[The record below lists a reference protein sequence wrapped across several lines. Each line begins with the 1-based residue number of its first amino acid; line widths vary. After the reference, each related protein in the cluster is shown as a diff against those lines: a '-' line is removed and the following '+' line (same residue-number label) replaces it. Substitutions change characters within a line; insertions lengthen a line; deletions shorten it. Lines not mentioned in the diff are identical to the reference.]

1 MRKLAPHTF
10 ILAAILA
17 LGACSPASEVPT
29 PKSEA
34 AAETSKPSQTSK
46 ATSNKAEAITS
57 AANDSALSE
66 NARLDAWFETNYKTT
81 IRAYPQTLTS
91 RGIDERQ
98 DEWND
103 PSRSFRLEQLE
114 KSREA
119 LEDMRASFD
128 FDALDE
134 DHQLSYRLFEKNVE
148 DSLSRRQWWDH
159 NYTYSQ
165 MRGAHSALPT
175 FLLNNHKIKDVE
187 DAENYLTRLETI
199 DDVLD
204 QHTNQ
209 AKAKFEKG
217 IAPPKFVYDFVIES
231 SRNIMAGNPVDADSD
246 KLNLLL
252 EDFRKK
258 VSKLNIEDDVRAA
271 LYERAII
278 AVQND
283 VAPAYERIIAEMERQ
298 KAAASTDDGAWKLP
312 DGEAYY
318 ASRLQEMTTT
328 DMSASEI
335 HDLGLSEVDRI
346 HAEMRE
352 IMKKVEFD
360 GTLQEFFEFTRTD
373 KQFFKPETQAGRD
386 AYLREATKFIDDMK
400 VRLPEV
406 FNKAPKADLDVRAVE
421 AFREKAAGKAFYNR
435 PAPDGS
441 RPGIYYANLYRMDA
455 MPVYQMEALAYH
467 EGIPGHHMQLS
478 ISQELEG
485 IPAFRKFGRFTAYSE
500 GWGLYSEFLP
510 KEMGLY
516 ADPYSDFGR
525 LAMELWR
532 AARLVVDTGLHD
544 KKWTREEASQY
555 LITNTPNPE
564 SDAWKA
570 IERYIVMPGQ
580 ATAYKIGMIKILELR
595 EAAKVE
601 LGDDFDIRDF
611 HDAILATGPVPLDI
625 MEEQVDAYV
634 AAMKSGSYEPDRL

>member
-1 MRKLAPHTF
+1 MRLLAPHTL
-10 ILAAILA
+10 ILAALFT
-17 LGACSPASEVPT
+17 LGACAPASQVPAA
-29 PKSEA
+29 KSDT
-34 AAETSKPSQTSK
+34 AAESKTVPSK
-46 ATSNKAEAITS
+46 DA
-57 AANDSALSE
+57 ALSE
-66 NARLDAWFETNYKTT
+66 NERLDAWFDTQYNQT

-119 LEDMRASFD
+119 LEEMRANFD
-128 FDALDE
+128 FEALD
-134 DHQLSYRLFEKNVE
+134 DTRQLSYRLFEKNVE
-148 DSLSRRQWWDH
+148 DSLARRKWWDH
-159 NYTYSQ
+159 NYTYTQ
-165 MRGAHSALPT
+165 MRGAHSFLPT
-175 FLLNNHKIKDVE
+175 FLLNQHKIQDVE
-187 DAENYLTRLETI
+187 DAENYLKRLETL
-199 DDVLD
+199 DEVLD
-204 QHTNQ
+204 QHTQQ

-231 SRNIMAGNPVDADSD
+231 SQNIMAGNPVEADSD
-246 KLNLLL
+246 ELNLLL
-252 EDFRKK
+252 ADFSKK
-258 VSKLNIEDDVRAA
+258 VSRLEIEDDVREA
-271 LYERAII
+271 LYERAIAAI
-278 AVQND
+278 QND

-312 DGEAYY
+312 DGGAYY
-318 ASRLQEMTTT
+318 ASRLEQMTTT
-328 DMSASEI
+328 DMSADAI
-335 HDLGLSEVDRI
+335 HELGLSEVDRI

-360 GTLQEFFEFTRTD
+360 GTLQEFFEFTRVD
-373 KQFFKPETQAGRD
+373 KQFFKPEGAEGRA
-386 AYLREATKFIDDMK
+386 AYLKEATKFIDDMK
-400 VRLPEV
+400 LRLPEV
-406 FNKAPKADLDVRAVE
+406 FNRIPKAELEVRAVE

-435 PAPDGS
+435 PSPDGS

-467 EGIPGHHMQLS
+467 EGVPGHHMQLS

-500 GWGLYSEFLP
+500 GWGLYSEYLP

-516 ADPYSDFGR
+516 EDPYSDFGR

-532 AARLVVDTGLHD
+532 AARLVVDTGLHE
-544 KKWTREEASQY
+544 KKWSREKAAQY

-564 SDAWKA
+564 SDCWKA

-580 ATAYKIGMIKILELR
+580 ATAYKIGMNKILELR
-595 EAAKVE
+595 EGAKE
-601 LGDDFDIRDF
+601 KLGDDFDIRDF

-634 AAMKSGSYEPDRL
+634 AAMQSGSYKPDRL

>member
-1 MRKLAPHTF
+1 MKRLTSRLAPHTF
-10 ILAAILA
+10 VLASVLM
-17 LGACSPASEVPT
+17 LGACSPAADAPT
-29 PKSEA
+29 PKA
-34 AAETSKPSQTSK
+34 TAEVT
-46 ATSNKAEAITS
+46 ATATDE
-57 AANDSALSE
+57 DQ
-66 NARLDAWFETNYKTT
+66 NAKLNAWFEARFMESV
-81 IRAYPQTLTS
+81 RAYPQRLTS
-91 RGIDERQ
+91 LGMDERQ

-103 PSRSFRLEQLE
+103 PSRSYSLEQLD
-114 KSREA
+114 KTREA
-119 LEDMRASFD
+119 LTEMRETFD
-128 FDALDE
+128 FDSLNANS
-134 DHQLSYRLFEKNVE
+134 QLSYRLFEKNAE
-148 DSLSRRQWWDH
+148 NSIAGREWWDH
-159 NYTYSQ
+159 RYTYTQ
-165 MRGAHSALPT
+165 MRGAHSSLPT
-175 FLLNNHKIKDVE
+175 FLMNNHKIKDLE

-199 DDVLD
+199 DQPLD
-204 QHTNQ
+204 EYTRQ

-217 IAPPKFVYDFVIES
+217 IAPPKFVYGFVIES
-231 SRNIMAGNPVDADSD
+231 AKNIIAGSPNDADSEE
-246 KLNLLL
+246 LNLLL
-252 EDFRKK
+252 GDFRKK
-258 VSKLNIEDDVRAA
+258 VEKLSLDDETREA
-271 LYERAII
+271 LYTRAIDAI
-278 AVQND
+278 VNTLT
-283 VAPAYERIIAEMERQ
+283 PAYERIIAEMERQ
-298 KAAASTDDGAWKLP
+298 QALATDDDGVWKLP

-318 ASRLQEMTTT
+318 AARLKEMTTT
-328 DMSASEI
+328 DMSAAEI

-352 IMKKVEFD
+352 IMKVVEFD

-373 KQFFKPETQAGRD
+373 KQFFKPEGTRGRE
-386 AYLREATKFIDDMK
+386 AYLKEATKFIDDMK

-406 FNKAPKADLDVRAVE
+406 FNKLPQAELEVKAVE

-467 EGIPGHHMQLS
+467 EGVPGHHMQLS

-485 IPAFRKFGRFTAYSE
+485 IPSFRKYGRFTAYSE

-544 KKWTREEASQY
+544 KKWTRQEATDY
-555 LITNTPNPE
+555 LMTNTPNPE
-564 SDAWKA
+564 SDCLKA

-580 ATAYKIGMIKILELR
+580 ATAYKIGMNKIVELR
-595 EAAKVE
+595 EAAKAE

-611 HDAILATGPVPLDI
+611 HDAILATGPVPLSI
-625 MEEQVDAYV
+625 MEEQVNVYV
-634 AAMKSGSYEPDRL
+634 AGVKAG

>member
-1 MRKLAPHTF
+1 MRNIAPHTL
-10 ILAAILA
+10 ILAAVLT
-17 LGACSPASEVPT
+17 LGACAPAADAPT
-29 PKSEA
+29 PKSEKTQQA
-34 AAETSKPSQTSK
+34 SPNIVNE
-46 ATSNKAEAITS
+46 
-57 AANDSALSE
+57 ND
-66 NARLDAWFETNYKTT
+66 RLDAWFETKFMENV
-81 IRAYPQTLTS
+81 RAYPQFMTS
-91 RGIDERQ
+91 LGMDERQ

-103 PSRSFRLEQLE
+103 PSRSYQLEQLDRT
-114 KSREA
+114 REA
-119 LEDMRASFD
+119 LAEMKELFD
-128 FDALDE
+128 FDALDA
-134 DHQLSYRLFEKNVE
+134 DGQLSYRLFEKNADDALAE
-148 DSLSRRQWWDH
+148 KDWWDH
-159 NYTYSQ
+159 GYTYTQ
-165 MRGAHSALPT
+165 MRGSHSAMPT
-175 FLLNNHKIKDVE
+175 FLMNQHKIKDVE
-187 DAENYLTRLETI
+187 DAENYLTRLETM

-204 QHTNQ
+204 ERTRQ
-209 AKAKFEKG
+209 ARAKFEKG
-217 IAPPKFVYDFVIES
+217 IAPPQFVYDFVIES
-231 SRNIMAGNPVDADSD
+231 AQNIISGSPVEEDSET
-246 KLNLLL
+246 LNLLL

-258 VSKLNIEDDVRAA
+258 TADLKIEDDVREA
-271 LYERAII
+271 LYERAIKAI
-278 AVQND
+278 LND
-283 VAPAYERIIAEMERQ
+283 VAPTYRRIIAEMERQ
-298 KAAASTDDGAWKLP
+298 KALATTDDGVWKLP

-318 ASRLQEMTTT
+318 ASRLKVMTTT
-328 DMSASEI
+328 DMTADEI
-335 HDLGLSEVDRI
+335 HDLGLAEVDRI

-373 KQFFKPETQAGRD
+373 KQFFKPETQRGRD

-406 FNKAPKADLDVRAVE
+406 FNKMPKAELEVRAVE

-467 EGIPGHHMQLS
+467 EGVPGHHMQLS

-485 IPAFRKFGRFTAYSE
+485 VPSFRKYGRFTAYSE
-500 GWGLYSEFLP
+500 GWGLYSEYLP

-516 ADPYSDFGR
+516 EDPYSDFGR

-544 KKWTREEASQY
+544 KKWTRLEATEY
-555 LITNTPNPE
+555 LMTNTPNPE
-564 SDAWKA
+564 SDCLKA

-580 ATAYKIGMIKILELR
+580 ATAYKIGMNKILELR
-595 EAAKVE
+595 EAAKEE

-625 MEEQVDAYV
+625 MEEQVDAYI
-634 AAMKSGSYEPDRL
+634 ADMKSGSYKPDRL